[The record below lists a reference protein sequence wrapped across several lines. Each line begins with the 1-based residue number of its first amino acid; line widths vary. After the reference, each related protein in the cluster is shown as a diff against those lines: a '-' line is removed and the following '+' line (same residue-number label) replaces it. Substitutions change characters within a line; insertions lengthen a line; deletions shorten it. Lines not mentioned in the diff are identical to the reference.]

1 MNNNL
6 QLSNLQKMHMKKIN
20 TAEKTAYKAEQF
32 YKKKPGPSCSKL
44 TMLLVK
50 VSLKL

>member
-32 YKKKPGPSCSKL
+32 YKKKTWAQLFK
-44 TMLLVK
+44 TNNV
-50 VSLKL
+50 VS